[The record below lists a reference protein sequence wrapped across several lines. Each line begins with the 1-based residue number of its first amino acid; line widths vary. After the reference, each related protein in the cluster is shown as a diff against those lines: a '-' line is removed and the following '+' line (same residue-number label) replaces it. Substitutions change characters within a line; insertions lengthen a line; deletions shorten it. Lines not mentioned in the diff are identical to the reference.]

1 VLQGV
6 AAGCWKCSFAV
17 HNMGY
22 QVCRILQSVAK
33 GCSVLRGVV
42 VCEVYH
48 CGAQHGLSGMY
59 CVAGC
64 WSVLQGVVV
73 CCRALQCV
81 AGGVSLWCTTWAIRY
96 AGCCSVLQRVVVCCG
111 VW

>member
-42 VCEVYH
+42 VCLVYL
-48 CGAQHGLSGMY
+48 CGVKHGLPCMY

-64 WSVLQGVVV
+64 CSVLHGVVG
-73 CCRALQCV
+73 CCRVLQCI
-81 AGGVSLWCTTWAIRY
+81 AGGVPLWCTTWATRH
-96 AGCCSVLQRVVVCCG
+96 AWCCNVLQSVILCCG